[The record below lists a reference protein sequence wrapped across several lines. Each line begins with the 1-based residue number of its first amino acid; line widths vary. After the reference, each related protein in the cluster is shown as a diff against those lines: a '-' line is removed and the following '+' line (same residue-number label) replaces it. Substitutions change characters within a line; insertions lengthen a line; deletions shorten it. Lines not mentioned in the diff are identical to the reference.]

1 MKSKVVLLLGTN
13 LGDRSRNLIQAK
25 EHLLEIGEIFQE
37 TSVMETAPVGFTA
50 EQDFYNQ
57 VLVFYT
63 ELSPVALLK
72 ALKVIEK
79 KMGRVYTEP
88 LRGEK
93 YVSRIIDVD
102 ILFYES
108 LKFSSKML
116 NIPHCQVESRFFV
129 RELLKNNILAE

>member
-13 LGDRSRNLIQAK
+13 LGDRSQNLIQAK
-25 EHLLEIGEIFQE
+25 ECLSEIGEIFQE
-37 TSVMETAPVGFTA
+37 TSVMETAPVDFTA

-93 YVSRIIDVD
+93 YVSRIIDID
-102 ILFYES
+102 ILFYEN
-108 LKFSSKML
+108 LKFSSKVL
-116 NIPHCQVESRFFV
+116 ILPHEQVKSRKFV
-129 RELLKNNILAE
+129 HELLKNSEVIN